1 MKCWFSLL
9 LAVPALAALVP
20 YDPTPGAVTSGTYQ
34 VTVDGQS
41 VPVEK
46 FKDIS
51 YARFSFNGQATVTV
65 SVAAPFGDYVLCPVR
80 LQIPV
85 ARRGSELSF
94 TLARSRKLVLQ
105 CEGLEKLFLFAD
117 APEAHPPQLGASD
130 VVNVIDFV
138 SDRTGA
144 TLQRENLQ
152 RALDA
157 IAARPKGGVLYF
169 PAGTYLTGTLVI
181 HSNTT
186 VYLES
191 GALLLGTANP
201 KDYYVAAS
209 EPPRT
214 KPGTGT
220 GALLYFVD
228 AENSRLI
235 GRGTVAAQGTK
246 IRQLVKDH
254 PRICNFIRCKN
265 CEIADVV
272 IRDSGGFNIHA
283 LRCEN
288 LLLHGYK
295 IINDLALS
303 NQDGT
308 DPDSSRHIVVDDVF
322 MYTSDDAIAVKADLG
337 LCEDVVVKNCV
348 FWTKK
353 SALKVGSDPYFGARA
368 IVFENN
374 DVLHAD
380 RALALY
386 ARMGFIEN
394 VRFMHNTAEFVGDD
408 IKQQTIVFLVSKLG
422 PDGESSAGKKSP
434 YTGYI
439 KDVLVEGFLSCQP
452 SAKPSVIRGDGPG
465 HEVSNV
471 GIRDYYL
478 GGRPVKSAADAVLEI
493 GVDVRNISFAITGA
507 PPPEAAAMRLP
518 AWAK

>member
-1 MKCWFSLL
+1 
-9 LAVPALAALVP
+9 
-20 YDPTPGAVTSGTYQ
+20 
-34 VTVDGQS
+34 
-41 VPVEK
+41 
-46 FKDIS
+46 
-51 YARFSFNGQATVTV
+51 
-65 SVAAPFGDYVLCPVR
+65 
-80 LQIPV
+80 
-85 ARRGSELSF
+85 
-94 TLARSRKLVLQ
+94 
-105 CEGLEKLFLFAD
+105 
-117 APEAHPPQLGASD
+117 
-130 VVNVIDFV
+130 VVNVLDFV

-157 IAARPKGGVLYF
+157 IAARPDGGTLYF

-181 HSNTT
+181 HRNTS

-191 GALLLGTANP
+191 GALLQGTANP

-209 EPPRT
+209 EPPRAT
-214 KPGTGT
+214 PGKGT

-246 IRQLVKDH
+246 IRQLVADH

-288 LLLHGYK
+288 LSLHGYK

-308 DPDSSRHIVVDDVF
+308 DPDSSRHIIVDDVF
-322 MYTSDDAIAVKADLG
+322 MYTSDDAIAVKADIG

-353 SALKVGSDPYFGARA
+353 SALKVGSDPYYGARN
-368 IVFENN
+368 IVFEND
-374 DVLHAD
+374 DVLHSD

-386 ARMGFIEN
+386 ARMGFIEK
-394 VRFMHNTAEFVGDD
+394 VRFAHNTAEFVGDD

-422 PDGESSAGKKSP
+422 PGGETSVGKKSP
-434 YTGYI
+434 YTGYV
-439 KDVLVEGFLSCQP
+439 KDVLVDGFLACRSSP
-452 SAKPSVIRGDGPG
+452 KPSVIQGDGPG
-465 HEVSNV
+465 HEVSHV
-471 GIRDYYL
+471 TIRNYYL
-478 GGRPVKSAADAVLEI
+478 GGRPVKSAADATIEI
-493 GVDVRNISFAITGA
+493 GADSREVTFEISGA
-507 PPPEAAAMRLP
+507 PPAEVGAMRLP